1 MSISVIRGT
10 DPSGSLRTV
19 AVTEEGLLRVSG
31 SGGGGSG
38 GSIETLT
45 LTPTLYA
52 LQLNTPNTESS
63 VTLTNIRLLEIFC
76 RSNVEVR
83 YAFSAGVVA
92 ASTNPYR
99 TIPAGVSQPI
109 NLPAFTTWSGT
120 IYLASSAIAIVEL
133 EAWGA

>member
-1 MSISVIRGT
+1 MSVSVIRGA

-31 SGGGGSG
+31 GGGGGGSG
-38 GSIETLT
+38 NSVETLI
-45 LTPTLYA
+45 PALYV
-52 LQLNTPNTESS
+52 LELNTPNTESS

-83 YAFSAGVVA
+83 YAFNPGLVG

-109 NLPAFTTWSGT
+109 NLPAFTAWSGT